1 MKMIT
6 LNLPEPALRSL
17 FKFLERV
24 PLEGREV
31 PEFVGIMNALQ
42 PKPEEK
48 PTPTISIPPQ
58 KK

>member
-31 PEFVGIMNALQ
+31 PEFVGIMNLLQ
-42 PKPEEK
+42 PKPEPRDPKK
-48 PTPTISIPPQ
+48 PHPEPQ
-58 KK
+58 